1 MDVFEAIKGRRSIR
15 SFKPDPVSDADL
27 EKILEAG
34 ISAPSAGNCQ
44 PWEFVIVKDPKNK
57 QKLVQAARGQ
67 SFLAEASVVIVICA
81 DINRTASRYGER
93 GRNLYCIQDT
103 AAVAQNIHLAAY
115 ALGYGTCWV
124 GAFDE
129 NAVAAAIKA
138 PPGVRPL
145 IMIPIGKPGETPKP
159 TPRVPWKER
168 VHRETF

>member
-15 SFKPDPVSDADL
+15 SFAPEPIPDADL

-34 ISAPSAGNCQ
+34 IAAPSAGNCQ
-44 PWEFVIVKDPKNK
+44 PWEFVIVKDPENK
-57 QKLVQAARGQ
+57 QKLVQAARGH
-67 SFLAEASVVIVICA
+67 SFLAEAAVVVVICA
-81 DINRTASRYGER
+81 DVNRTAGRYGDR

-129 NAVAAAIKA
+129 KAVAAAIKA
-138 PPGVRPL
+138 PDGVRPL
-145 IMIPIGKPGETPKP
+145 IMIPIGKPREKPKP
-159 TPRVPWKER
+159 TSRAPLKER
-168 VHRETF
+168 THLESF

>member
-1 MDVFEAIKGRRSIR
+1 MDIFEAIKGRRSIR
-15 SFKPDPVSDADL
+15 SFIPEPIKDADL

-34 ISAPSAGNCQ
+34 IAAPSAGNCQ
-44 PWEFVIVKDPKNK
+44 PWEFVIVKDLKNK

-67 SFLAEASVVIVICA
+67 SFLAEAPVVIVICA
-81 DINRTASRYGER
+81 DINRTASRYGDR

-129 NAVAAAIKA
+129 KAVAEAIKA
-138 PPGVRPL
+138 PEGIRPL
-145 IMIPIGKPGETPKP
+145 IMIPIGKPREKPKP
-159 TPRVPWKER
+159 TSRAPLKER
-168 VHRETF
+168 IHLETF